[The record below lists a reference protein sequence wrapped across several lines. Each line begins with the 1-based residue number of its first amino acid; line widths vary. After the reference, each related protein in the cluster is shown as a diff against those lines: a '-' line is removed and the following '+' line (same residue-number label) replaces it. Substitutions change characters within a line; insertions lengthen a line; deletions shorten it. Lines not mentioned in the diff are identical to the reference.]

1 MNRKALPI
9 VAALIVLIGIISS
22 QAQAQPKRKV
32 TLEASVPFE
41 FVVGNRAYPAGR
53 YTFEMATG
61 TPKSTDRSG
70 VLVVRSRERKLYT
83 AVATSVTDDR
93 NPHDG
98 HKLIFV
104 RNGGRVFLSKVWR
117 QGNPA
122 GLSVPTAPGATEAI
136 EADKWQKPE
145 VLTVEASLIN
155 GRN

>member
-9 VAALIVLIGIISS
+9 VAMLIVPIGIISS

-53 YTFEMATG
+53 CTFEMATG

-83 AVATSVTDDR
+83 AVATTVTYDR

-104 RNGGRVFLSKVWR
+104 RNGDRVFLSKVWR
-117 QGNPA
+117 QGNTS
-122 GLSVPTAPGATEAI
+122 GLSVPTAPGTTEAI
-136 EADKWQKPE
+136 EADERQKPE

>member
-83 AVATSVTDDR
+83 AVATTVTDDR

-104 RNGGRVFLSKVWR
+104 RNGDRVFLSKVWR
-117 QGNPA
+117 QGNTS
-122 GLSVPTAPGATEAI
+122 GLSVPTAPGSTEAI
-136 EADKWQKPE
+136 EADERPKPE

-155 GRN
+155 ARN